1 MSGQQLVPHPNG
13 VIYVL
18 SDHLCELVVVVKLAA
33 LLVEAPLHL
42 AQVRLEVGARL
53 LELESVQH
61 SFPI

>member
-13 VIYVL
+13 VIDAL

-53 LELESVQH
+53 LELESVQQ